1 MAKVSISIESLD
13 SANKKV
19 TDKIAYVNPQAT
31 NEQLVQFAQMLNDMT
46 TDDYVS
52 TTKITEEVID

>member
-13 SANKKV
+13 SASKKV

-31 NEQLVQFAQMLNDMT
+31 NEQLVQFAQMLNSMT
-46 TDDYVS
+46 TDDYIS